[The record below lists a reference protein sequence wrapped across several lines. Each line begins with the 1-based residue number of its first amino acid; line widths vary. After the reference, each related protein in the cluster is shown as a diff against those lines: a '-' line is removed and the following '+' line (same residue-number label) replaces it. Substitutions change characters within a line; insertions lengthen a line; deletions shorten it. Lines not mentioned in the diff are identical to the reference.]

1 MVTVCALDRAD
12 RLCALLRHADTPPQP
27 DGITIESGPV
37 PFGQTFCVPQPGWL
51 ILSSDLDDDDAGR
64 VTLAH
69 GMELAW
75 LTTVPGLPPAVAGL
89 LAARVGALYAASLG
103 AWPSLSALGGDFDA
117 GSLAAHWHRLRPHQ
131 PGAPAWFDPAW
142 VPLTR
147 ALWPLAAPL
156 RHLLT
161 CGGDERLALQRA
173 DRLNKY
179 ACAPAPQPDLTW
191 YSSTT
196 ASPIS
201 HTAAVAADALRRRM
215 LANAV
220 TRTVEAVLAEETGRI
235 ATRILAHYQIA
246 DLAEAI
252 LVPSG
257 TDATLLLMGM
267 LAAETPGLP
276 LISVLACPAETGSG
290 VPAAANA
297 QHFGAVTAS
306 GRPAARGE
314 TLTGFPAG
322 MAIVPVAMRSAD
334 GQPRSPSE
342 LDAAFGAAL
351 DHAASM
357 GRAVLH
363 LIEGSKTGLHAPG
376 VVCAEK
382 AQASHPGRVEI
393 VVDAC
398 QARLSAARLQGFLTR
413 GWPVLLTGSKFFGG
427 PAFSGVLLF
436 PRCRNPARL
445 AAALPCGL
453 GDYATP
459 LAGAGPGLILR
470 WSAALTEMDRF
481 AALPDAAANMQ
492 ALGRLIGRHRDA
504 SPHVVA
510 FDPPTPPDSG
520 WSGQRSVF
528 PFALRGPGGRLLT
541 QDELQPVYRA
551 LSRDL
556 RREAGDPVAGRRFMI
571 GQPVQLSPS
580 IGALRLSI
588 GARLLTEG
596 GSAETHDADLRDL
609 FAKLD
614 LLRVLAAPLVDAAD

>member
-1 MVTVCALDRAD
+1 MTVCALDRDD
-12 RLCALLRHADTPPQP
+12 RLRALLRHADTPPQP
-27 DGITIESGPV
+27 DGIAIGSGTL
-37 PFGQTFCVPQPGWL
+37 PFGQAFCVPQPGRL
-51 ILSSDLDDDDAGR
+51 VLSSSLDDDEAGR
-64 VTLAH
+64 VALAH
-69 GMELAW
+69 GMERAW
-75 LTTVPGLPPAVAGL
+75 LTTLLPPAIAGL
-89 LAARVGALYAASLG
+89 LAARAGALYAASLG
-103 AWPSLSALGGDFDA
+103 ARSSHAALGGAFDA
-117 GSLAAHWHRLRPHQ
+117 GSLDAHWQRLRPHQ
-131 PGAPAWFDPAW
+131 PSAPAWFDPAW
-142 VPLTR
+142 GKLVQV
-147 ALWPLAAPL
+147 LWPLAAPL

-161 CGGDERLALQRA
+161 TGGDERLALHSA

-201 HTAAVAADALRRRM
+201 AHAAAAADALRRRM
-215 LANAV
+215 LADAI
-220 TRTVEAVLAEETGRI
+220 TRPVESVLAEATGQI
-235 ATRILAHYQIA
+235 AARILAHYRIA

-276 LISVLACPAETGSG
+276 LVSVLACPAETGSG

-297 QHFGAVTAS
+297 QHFSTVTAS
-306 GRPAARGE
+306 GRSVARGAS
-314 TLTGFPAG
+314 LAGFPPG
-322 MAIVPVAMRSAD
+322 MTTLSVAMRAAD
-334 GQPRSPSE
+334 GQPRPPAE

-351 DHAASM
+351 AQAASL

-376 VVCAEK
+376 VACAER
-382 AQASHPGRVEI
+382 AQAARPDRVEI

-398 QARLSAARLQGFLTR
+398 QARLSAPRLQGFLAR

-436 PRCRNPARL
+436 PRSRRPARL

-453 GDYATP
+453 ADY
-459 LAGAGPGLILR
+459 AGAGPGLILR
-470 WSAALTEMDRF
+470 WAAALAEMDRF
-481 AALPDAAANMQ
+481 AALPEADIAPRMQ
-492 ALGRLIGRHRDA
+492 ALGRMIARHMAA
-504 SPHVVA
+504 SPHIVA
-510 FDPPTPPDSG
+510 FNPPAPPDEG

-528 PFALRGPGGRLLT
+528 PFALRGPGGRLLS
-541 QDELQPVYRA
+541 QDALQPVYRA
-551 LSRDL
+551 LARDL
-556 RREAGDPVAGRRFMI
+556 CAETGDPAAGRRFMI

-588 GARLLTEG
+588 GARVLTEG
-596 GSAETHDADLRDL
+596 RTVETHEAALRQL

-614 LLRVLAAPLVDAAD
+614 LLRGVVAPLVDAAD

>member
-1 MVTVCALDRAD
+1 VVKVCALDRDD
-12 RLCALLRHADTPPQP
+12 RLRALLRHADTPPQP
-27 DGITIESGPV
+27 DGIIIDTGSL
-37 PFGQTFCVPQPGWL
+37 PFGQAFCVPQPGRL
-51 ILSSDLDDDDAGR
+51 VLSPGLDDNEAGR
-64 VTLAH
+64 VALAH

-75 LTTVPGLPPAVAGL
+75 LTTVLPPVVAGL
-89 LAARVGALYAASLG
+89 LAARAGALYAASLG
-103 AWPSLSALGGDFDA
+103 VRASHFALGGEFDA
-117 GSLAAHWHRLRPHQ
+117 GGLAAHWQGLRPYQ

-142 VPLTR
+142 VTLTR

-161 CGGDERLALQRA
+161 CGGDERLALHRA

-201 HTAAVAADALRRRM
+201 PHAAAEADALRRRM

-220 TRTVEAVLAEETGRI
+220 TRPVEAVLAEETGRI
-235 ATRILAHYQIA
+235 AARILAHYQIA

-276 LISVLACPAETGSG
+276 LVSVLACPAETGSG

-306 GRPAARGE
+306 GRPTVRGE
-314 TLTGFPAG
+314 SLTGFPPG
-322 MAIVPVAMRSAD
+322 MATLSVGLRSAD
-334 GQPRSPSE
+334 GQPRSPSD

-351 DHAASM
+351 DHAASS

-376 VVCAEK
+376 IACAEK
-382 AQASHPGRVEI
+382 AQALHPDRVEI

-398 QARLSAARLQGFLTR
+398 QARLSAARLQGFLAR

-436 PRCRNPARL
+436 PRCRHPARL
-445 AAALPCGL
+445 QAALPCGL
-453 GDYATP
+453 DDYTG
-459 LAGAGPGLILR
+459 AGAGLILR

-481 AALPDAAANMQ
+481 AALPDAEITLRMQ
-492 ALGRLIGRHRDA
+492 ALGRLIGRHMAA
-504 SPHVVA
+504 SPHIVA
-510 FDPPTPPDSG
+510 FDPPNPPDEG
-520 WSGQRSVF
+520 WSGHRSVF
-528 PFALRGPGGRLLT
+528 PFALRGTSGRLLT

-556 RREAGDPVAGRRFMI
+556 RPETGDPVAGRRFMI
-571 GQPVQLSPS
+571 GQPVQLCPS

-588 GARLLTEG
+588 GARLLTDDVP
-596 GSAETHDADLRDL
+596 AETHESDLRDL

-614 LLRVLAAPLVDAAD
+614 LLRVLAEPLVDAAD